1 MRSARRV
8 LGGLSLAVGLGAA
21 SAQAL
26 AEPEVSV
33 RYVEGAETFKANCAV
48 CHRANGAGTP
58 GLAPPVRAY
67 APRFLGTAE
76 GRVQLAITV
85 LFGMYGDI
93 VVDQRHY
100 NFKMPE
106 FSRFD
111 DASLA
116 AVLNYV
122 AFDLGG
128 APEATPALTAA
139 DVAAQRPHPID
150 GDAVR
155 QHRAVAIGSLA
166 P

>member
-1 MRSARRV
+1 VR
-8 LGGLSLAVGLGAA
+8 GAL
-21 SAQAL
+21 QAL
-26 AEPEVSV
+26 CLSAILAGGAVAAEDAPV
-33 RYVEGAETFKANCAV
+33 RFPEGATTFQANCAV

-58 GLAPPVRAY
+58 GLAPPVKAY
-67 APRFLGTAE
+67 APKFIATPV
-76 GRVQLAITV
+76 GRAQLAMTV
-85 LFGMYGDI
+85 LYGMYGDI
-93 VVDQRHY
+93 VVDERHY

-111 DASLA
+111 DATIA

-128 APEATPALTAA
+128 AAPGTPVLSASDIAE
-139 DVAAQRPHPID
+139 QRARPVD

-155 QHRAVAIGSLA
+155 QHRALAIGSLT

>member
-1 MRSARRV
+1 MSGALRALCLTAI
-8 LGGLSLAVGLGAA
+8 LGGGVAAADDTPVRFPDGAA
-21 SAQAL
+21 
-26 AEPEVSV
+26 
-33 RYVEGAETFKANCAV
+33 TFQANCAV

-58 GLAPPVRAY
+58 GLAPPVKAY
-67 APRFLGTAE
+67 APKFIATPD
-76 GRVQLAITV
+76 GRAQLAMTV
-85 LFGMYGDI
+85 LYGMYGDI
-93 VVDQRHY
+93 VVDERHY

-111 DASLA
+111 DATIA

-128 APEATPALTAA
+128 AAAQTPVLTAA
-139 DVAAQRPHPID
+139 DIAAQRAHVVD

-155 QHRAVAIGSLA
+155 QHRSQAIGSLS

>member
-1 MRSARRV
+1 MRGA
-8 LGGLSLAVGLGAA
+8 LQAVCLTATLGAGA
-21 SAQAL
+21 GAGVVA
-26 AEPEVSV
+26 ADDTPV
-33 RYVEGAETFKANCAV
+33 RFPDGAATFQANCAV

-58 GLAPPVRAY
+58 GLAPPVRTF
-67 APRFLGTAE
+67 APKFIATPD
-76 GRVQLAITV
+76 GRSQLAMTV
-85 LFGMYGDI
+85 LYGMYGDI
-93 VVDQRHY
+93 VVDERHY

-111 DASLA
+111 DATIA

-128 APEATPALTAA
+128 APPRTPVLAA
-139 DVAAQRPHPID
+139 SDIAEQRAHVVD

-155 QHRAVAIGSLA
+155 QHRALTIGTLT

>member
-1 MRSARRV
+1 VLQVLCLTAT
-8 LGGLSLAVGLGAA
+8 LGGGVVAANDTPVRFPDGAA
-21 SAQAL
+21 
-26 AEPEVSV
+26 
-33 RYVEGAETFKANCAV
+33 TFQANCAV

-58 GLAPPVRAY
+58 GLAPPVKTY
-67 APRFLGTAE
+67 APKFIATPD
-76 GRVQLAITV
+76 GRSQLAMTV
-85 LFGMYGDI
+85 LYGMYGEI
-93 VVDQRHY
+93 VVDERHY

-111 DASLA
+111 DATIA

-128 APEATPALTAA
+128 AAPDTPALAA
-139 DVAAQRPHPID
+139 SDIAAQRVHAVD

-155 QHRAVAIGSLA
+155 QHRAQAIGSLT